1 MKVFTTYPHKLVK
14 LTQIIDYTLDE
25 KAFFIDECE
34 GREVWS
40 TIKMAS
46 LFQIYLRPNEDI
58 FRVQHQIRMP
68 EDETY
73 HPHKEVVKD
82 TIEEARA
89 WIREEMQ
96 DENLENTYKRI
107 KLADQAMEA
116 FYSQENRSNYLYN
129 E

>member
-1 MKVFTTYPHKLVK
+1 MRVLEQSVKPLTTV
-14 LTQIIDYTLDE
+14 
-25 KAFFIDECE
+25 
-34 GREVWS
+34 
-40 TIKMAS
+40 KMAS
-46 LFQIYLRPNEDI
+46 LFQIYLRSNEDI

-68 EDETY
+68 NDENY
-73 HPHKEVVKD
+73 QPHKEVVKD

-116 FYSQENRSNYLYN
+116 FYSQENRSKYLYN